1 MRENDEITGLFRSR
15 LAGAEMTVRE
25 DFWEGLQR
33 DLPSPVAAKGRRPLF
48 LSPRFHRVAA
58 AASVVFVLGAAS
70 AAFWYFSPKEEIK
83 EAFTQVAAM
92 TPEGNLNGDVVQESF
107 PSIHQ
112 ANPMA
117 QKSGTQHPAN
127 GIPAGLTAQADEDES
142 MSVHVSFGLPNG
154 CTETSSSR
162 ETVITVTELR
172 PETGTTIQILAIRML
187 I

>member
-83 EAFTQVAAM
+83 E
-92 TPEGNLNGDVVQESF
+92 PL
-107 PSIHQ
+107 H
-112 ANPMA
+112 
-117 QKSGTQHPAN
+117 KW
-127 GIPAGLTAQADEDES
+127 
-142 MSVHVSFGLPNG
+142 
-154 CTETSSSR
+154 
-162 ETVITVTELR
+162 R
-172 PETGTTIQILAIRML
+172 P
-187 I
+187 